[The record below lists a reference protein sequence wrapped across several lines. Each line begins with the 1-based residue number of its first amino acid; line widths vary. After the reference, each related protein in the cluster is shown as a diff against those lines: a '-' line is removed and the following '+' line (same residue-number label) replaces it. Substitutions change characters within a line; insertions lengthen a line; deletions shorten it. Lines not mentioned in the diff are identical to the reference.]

1 MNRDSHDAQG
11 SPDKSIA
18 PRSAENSDLERERRF
33 LADLE
38 TRPFGERVVGYL
50 KLIGPGYM
58 QSALT
63 LGAGTAASTLFAGAV
78 FGYKLLWV
86 APVGM
91 LLGVIMFMAIAH
103 QTLSTGVRPFDAVRR
118 FAGAPFAYG
127 WAAAALL
134 SSVIWHFPQYSLA
147 GATLSDIGTAA
158 GLNLPRPAAGALV
171 LVWAIILSMMY
182 GTSNALIRWYE
193 RLLKYLVWLII
204 ACFLAVVV
212 RTGISDW
219 GALVRG
225 FLAFEVPAPR
235 NGVSGTTLV
244 VSGLAAA
251 VGVNMTFLYPY
262 SLLSRGWGRE
272 HRRLARFDLWSG
284 MFVPYVLATSL
295 MLIAT
300 ANTIYLDPSFKAASL
315 SPIEASRILAAV
327 IGPTLGRVIFNL
339 GLLAMALSTI
349 SLHMVA
355 CGFVCSE
362 LFGWKIGDWRYRLAM
377 LLPTPG
383 VLGTV
388 FWAKMAVWVA
398 VPTNIICGFLLP
410 LAYLAFVRLQVSRK
424 YLGDDRPRGLRGAA
438 ALAAMILSTA
448 LLTGFLAW
456 QAWQALRPL
465 WST

>member
-1 MNRDSHDAQG
+1 M
-11 SPDKSIA
+11 
-18 PRSAENSDLERERRF
+18 NSDKNERTPSNDRTNPARGAGDDRLQRERE
-33 LADLE
+33 LLSALE
-38 TRPFGERVVGYL
+38 TRPWLERVGGYIRL
-50 KLIGPGYM
+50 VGPGYM

-91 LLGVIMFMAIAH
+91 LLGVIMFAAIAH
-103 QTLSTGVRPFDAVRR
+103 QTLSTGLRPFDAMRR
-118 FAGAPFAYG
+118 YAGAPFAYG

-134 SSVIWHFPQYSLA
+134 SSIIWHFPQYSLA
-147 GATLSDIGTAA
+147 GATLSDIGAAA
-158 GLNLPRPAAGALV
+158 GLSLPRPAGGALV
-171 LVWAIILSMMY
+171 LVWAIGLSMMY

-193 RLLKYLVWLII
+193 RLLKYMVWLIVV
-204 ACFLAVVV
+204 CFAAVVV

-219 GALVRG
+219 GALLRG
-225 FLAFEVPAPR
+225 FLTFEVPATR

-272 HRRLARFDLWSG
+272 HRRLANFDLLSG
-284 MFVPYVLATSL
+284 MFLPYVLATSL

-300 ANTIYLDPSFKAASL
+300 ANTIYLDPAFKASSL
-315 SPIEASRILAAV
+315 SPIEASRILATT
-327 IGPTLGRVIFNL
+327 IGPTLGRVIFNF

-362 LFGWKIGDWRYRLAM
+362 LFGWKIGGWRYRLAM

-410 LAYLAFVRLQVSRK
+410 LAYVAFIRLHVSRE
-424 YLGDDRPRGLRGAA
+424 YLKDDRPRGTRGALQLVA
-438 ALAAMILSTA
+438 IMGSTA
-448 LLTGFLAW
+448 LLTAFLGW
-456 QAWQALRPL
+456 QAWSALRPMM
-465 WST
+465 TG